1 MSKARVVV
9 LGSNGMLGHVLSQVL
24 SEDPEF
30 EVIRANRSPYPGE
43 LFFDGSRPTFLDA
56 EPDYVV
62 NCVGLLV
69 NDSEK
74 NPELAAWTNGHLPY
88 MIAAACAKEKAKMIH
103 ISTDCV
109 FRGDRGKY
117 TVDDKPDAT
126 SIYGQTKALGEI
138 TNSPNHLT
146 IRTSIIGP
154 EIKMKGSGLFHW
166 FMTQDKEVNGWSNVF
181 WNGVTTLRL
190 AQIIR
195 DNLVNGPNGLI
206 HVSSEDMSKYILLS
220 LIGGIWNRPTHIIEK
235 ADTFSDKTLVASE
248 GFYQGELLPQLEE
261 LHEFMAKNSYQ
272 YELQYGKEWM

>member
-24 SEDPEF
+24 SEDPEL

-43 LFFDGSRPTFLDA
+43 IFFDGSRPTFLDA

-62 NCVGLLV
+62 NCIGLLV

-88 MIAAACAKEKAKMIH
+88 MIAAACAKEKAKLIH

-109 FRGDRGKY
+109 FKGDRGKY

-190 AQIIR
+190 AR
-195 DNLVNGPNGLI
+195 
-206 HVSSEDMSKYILLS
+206 SSETILSMAPVVLS
-220 LIGGIWNRPTHIIEK
+220 TYRVRMCRNIFFLASLGVSGTVPPISLKRRIP
-235 ADTFSDKTLVASE
+235 LVIK
-248 GFYQGELLPQLEE
+248 LLWRRKDFIKENYFRNLRNC
-261 LHEFMAKNSYQ
+261 MNS
-272 YELQYGKEWM
+272 W